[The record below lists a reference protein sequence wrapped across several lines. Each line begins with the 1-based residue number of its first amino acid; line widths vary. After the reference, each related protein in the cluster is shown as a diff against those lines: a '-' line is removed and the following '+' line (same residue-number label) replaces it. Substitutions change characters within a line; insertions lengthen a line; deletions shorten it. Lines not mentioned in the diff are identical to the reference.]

1 MVLIAVF
8 LSAEFCGHMTKHSFQ
23 KQRWNNA
30 ICSNTGGPRDS
41 HTEWAKSD
49 REGEISYGMPSMWN
63 GERNRGRNDRMNFLK
78 KTETDSQT

>member
-41 HTEWAKSD
+41 HTEWAKSEKEKS
-49 REGEISYGMPSMWN
+49 RTACLLCGMEKEIEEEM
-63 GERNRGRNDRMNFLK
+63 
-78 KTETDSQT
+78 TQ